1 MYEREIFSG
10 QKSIF
15 KREIVSKETSFQE
28 RKNLDGF
35 FSRQKQTV
43 SREKRCL
50 FKREQYFQEV
60 KIFSSGKNIFKRE
73 KKILHTFQPPV
84 KTTRASP
91 MLHRSTFKNDNYK
104 QKDDDNA
111 NDNKAIKKTMP
122 ITIRQSERQCE

>member
-1 MYEREIFSG
+1 MREKYFQGKKVFSRG
-10 QKSIF
+10 KQFQKKLVF
-15 KREIVSKETSFQE
+15 KREKIET
-28 RKNLDGF
+28 DF
-35 FSRQKQTV
+35 FSREKQTV
-43 SREKRCL
+43 FREKRCL

-111 NDNKAIKKTMP
+111 NDN
-122 ITIRQSERQCE
+122 